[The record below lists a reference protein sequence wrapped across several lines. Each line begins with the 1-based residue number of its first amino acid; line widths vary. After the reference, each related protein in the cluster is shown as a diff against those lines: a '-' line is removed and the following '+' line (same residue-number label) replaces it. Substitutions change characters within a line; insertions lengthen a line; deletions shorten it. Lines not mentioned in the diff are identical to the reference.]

1 MQYRNLLCLFL
12 LPLVIVVAAQAQSE
26 PKNPVTL
33 SELRRSLSAVETS
46 EALIEPTNR
55 ELIAAVKARG
65 VDFVLTPEEEWTLK
79 LREASDEL
87 IAAIRGAIDPA
98 EREFRL
104 NVRRQQDLYTAFAT
118 NYKGLDLASR
128 QAALTA
134 AREFV
139 GLYAKDPNVAEIVTF
154 MQRNLPRLEQSVV
167 MLQQREAAM
176 ERARAQSLEREL
188 SREQQRAERDRQ
200 RQEAAAARNA
210 ARTDRSAMPAMPGVA
225 TEKETRTPQP
235 TDNIRRIYPPPVRRP

>member
-65 VDFVLTPEEEWTLK
+65 VDFVLTPEEEWTLR
-79 LREASDEL
+79 LREASDDL
-87 IAAIRGAIDPA
+87 IAVIRGAIDPA

-118 NYKGLDLASR
+118 NYNRPDLASR
-128 QAALTA
+128 QTALTA

-139 GLYAKDPNVAEIVTF
+139 GSYEMDANVAEIVTF
-154 MQRNLPRLEQSVV
+154 MRRNLPRLEQSVTL
-167 MLQQREAAM
+167 LQQREAAM
-176 ERARAQSLEREL
+176 EQARAQSLEREL

-210 ARTDRSAMPAMPGVA
+210 VRTDGSAMPAMPGAA
-225 TEKETRTPQP
+225 TEKENRTPQP